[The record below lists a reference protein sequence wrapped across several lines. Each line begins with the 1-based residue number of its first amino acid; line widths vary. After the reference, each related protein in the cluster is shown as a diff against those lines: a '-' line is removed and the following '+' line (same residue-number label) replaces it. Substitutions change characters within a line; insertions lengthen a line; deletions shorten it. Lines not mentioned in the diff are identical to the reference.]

1 MHQLFKIGVVELF
14 LRFYRSGLIFLTRK
28 RLAEFAEEIV
38 GVVSLL
44 VSVFKRIG
52 TSRISFFAICRLS
65 VRRHFFFEYV
75 RSSDRHQDYVIYD
88 RQDYKSYY
96 HTDKYLVELRQ
107 EIELKY
113 IKRYIHI
120 EQRIRY
126 VERCAVGKFQYLKP
140 QLHYRHHRGKYAEN
154 GGKRDRRLSQLSHVG
169 LFRRCYLRKVTL
181 FELA

>member
-107 EIELKY
+107 EIERLL
-113 IKRYIHI
+113 R
-120 EQRIRY
+120 
-126 VERCAVGKFQYLKP
+126 ER
-140 QLHYRHHRGKYAEN
+140 E
-154 GGKRDRRLSQLSHVG
+154 
-169 LFRRCYLRKVTL
+169 
-181 FELA
+181 